1 MEKAMPEGRWIRHYW
16 QTDVMAVAAAA
27 GMVAA
32 AEALRQPEVIFPEI
46 AALTV
51 GGWVAASQPWIVGRK
66 KQCALMAAVSVLGML
81 LARFSPLPMLSNVAL
96 AFGAIAGLLLA
107 LHVTFYPAFSA
118 GILPILLGVRT
129 GVYPL
134 SVTALVLLVAL
145 GQWGLEKAGM
155 RRPPMARRWH
165 YDARRQ
171 WLRFGGI
178 LMAVILLGLI
188 GRRLHAPMLIAPPL
202 IVGAVEI
209 ADPESPAGARIAV
222 CWAVVAICAV
232 LGAGCRAVLM
242 AVGGL
247 PGWAAAGAALFL
259 VLMVARRARL
269 YFPPAGAVALLP
281 FLLPGSALRLY
292 PLEVAAGF
300 ALLGGAAMGIRRI
313 VAKPRIK

>member
-1 MEKAMPEGRWIRHYW
+1 MSKTIPEGQWIRHYW
-16 QTDVMAVAAAA
+16 QTDVMAVAAVA

-32 AEALRQPEVIFPEI
+32 AEAFRQPEVIFPEI
-46 AALTV
+46 AALTI

-66 KQCALMAAVSVLGML
+66 KQCALMTAVSILGIL
-81 LARFSPLPMLSNVAL
+81 LARFSPLPMLANVAL
-96 AFGAIAGLLLA
+96 AFGVIAGLLLV

-129 GVYPL
+129 WVYPIA
-134 SVTALVLLVAL
+134 VTALVLLVAL
-145 GQWGLEKAGM
+145 GQWGFEKAGM
-155 RRPPMARRWH
+155 RRPLMQRSWH
-165 YDARRQ
+165 YDVRRQ

-178 LMAVILLGLI
+178 LTAVIILGII

-209 ADPESPAGARIAV
+209 ADPKSPAGARIAV
-222 CWAVVAICAV
+222 CWVVVVICAV

-242 AVGGL
+242 AAGGL

-281 FLLPGSALRLY
+281 FLLPVSVLRFY

-300 ALLGGAAMGIRRI
+300 ALLGGAAMGIRRLQS
-313 VAKPRIK
+313 AS